1 MKKLAALLLTA
12 CLLLSACGAQEPEP
26 TTTAVPTTT
35 EETTAAST
43 EDPTKN
49 VGIALAGSEEGHW
62 AAEGAALQKKLE
74 AMGYRV
80 TLVYAGNDAQHQAD
94 QIDKMITAESDCLV
108 VAGVDSLALTQPL
121 SRAKTQQIPVI
132 AYDRMLT
139 YTDAVRYCV
148 APDAYGAGKAMAE
161 HTVAKLELATAQE
174 KKRTY
179 RTELFMGSPEDPNS
193 LRIYQGMMEVLQPY
207 FDSGVLKSLSGRTAF
222 EDCCTPDWSG
232 DTARDDC
239 ADYLA
244 GFYKKEKPDVL
255 FAASDALAAGV
266 CAALEEAG
274 FVGKKAP
281 LVTGCGADA
290 DAVTRLTA
298 GSQGMTLYMDRQ
310 LLVEEC
316 ALAVEALLHTGQ
328 APATET
334 QAYYNGSTEVLS
346 RLLPMTVVTAENH
359 TEVLPKPP
367 EETVPE
373 TTAPAETVPAT
384 AASTKPTK

>member
-1 MKKLAALLLTA
+1 MKKLTALLLIV
-12 CLLLSACGAQEPEP
+12 CLFLSACGAREPEP

-35 EETTAAST
+35 EETAAASA
-43 EDPTKN
+43 EDLTKN

-62 AAEGAALQKKLE
+62 AAEGTALQKKLE
-74 AMGYRV
+74 ALGYRV

-94 QIDKMITAESDCLV
+94 QIDKMITAETDCLV
-108 VAGVDSLALTQPL
+108 VEGVDSLALTQAL

-161 HTVAKLELATAQE
+161 YAADALELATAQE

-179 RTELFMGSPEDPNS
+179 RAELFMGSPEDPNS

-244 GFYKKEKPDVL
+244 GYYKKEKPDVL
-255 FAASDALAAGV
+255 FAASDVLAAGV
-266 CAALEEAG
+266 CAALNDAG
-274 FVGKKAP
+274 FVDKKAP
-281 LVTGCGADA
+281 LVTGCGADT
-290 DAVTRLTA
+290 DAVARLIA

-316 ALAVEALLHTGQ
+316 VLAVEALLHTGQ
-328 APATET
+328 VPAAETEVS
-334 QAYYNGSTEVLS
+334 YNGSTDVPS
-346 RLLPMTVVTAENH
+346 RLLPMTVVTAQNH
-359 TEVLPKPP
+359 TEVLPQTP
-367 EETVPE
+367 EETAPA
-373 TTAPAETVPAT
+373 TTAPAET
-384 AASTKPTK
+384 TK